1 MTSATRAQPPPT
13 DRSPRRTAA
22 RALAGVVIICAVALG
37 AALYMINLSVLHAW
51 HGGFDLK
58 VYRGAVLW
66 WLDDKPL
73 YTFHRNATPY
83 GFTHP
88 PFAALP
94 MLPLALFTQRS
105 ALWVNGT
112 LSAVVLVA
120 LTW

>member
-58 VYRGAVLW
+58 VNRGAAIW
-66 WLDDKPL
+66 WRADKPL

-83 GFTHP
+83 GFTYP
-88 PFAALP
+88 PFAAFTMLP
-94 MLPLALFTQRS
+94 MALFHQRS
-105 ALWVNGT
+105 ALCIHGAAT
-112 LSAVVLVA
+112 PLV
-120 LTW
+120 TWY